1 MNSPHP
7 NFGSKD
13 DIFLLL
19 EDLGGEPTLERWA
32 SHSLNVISSR
42 LPSQQR
48 QLLQHSPQLQSSQ
61 QRQSPPSWF
70 FDLHLLQGLLL
81 MMSASSLHLFIS
93 HSVLGQ
99 TTQTARGW
107 ALSRLWYLQFQK
119 ICLLWQMLEELQ
131 DLYGSCQHELSDHA
145 VSLMQSHI
153 DHIWIVFQHYCWQVE
168 QGRQQRA
175 PPLACWAA
183 VLSPPPSGGGMPAV
197 FLTSFFAPSLPLS
210 PLGWRGQKQPRGHCG
225 RRLGCCCA
233 LHSLVLK
240 TFPLL
245 CFSRSEHSSPRFTIL
260 FQHGLGWGGLRA
272 PGMKQDKDPHGPESH
287 HWCPK

>member
-81 MMSASSLHLFIS
+81 MMSASSLHLFIL

-99 TTQTARGW
+99 TTQTAWHQIKNTTFVTIWRL
-107 ALSRLWYLQFQK
+107 ALVNHK
-119 ICLLWQMLEELQ
+119 
-131 DLYGSCQHELSDHA
+131 
-145 VSLMQSHI
+145 SHI
-153 DHIWIVFQHYCWQVE
+153 YIFTHTENIHSYWFEIWNW
-168 QGRQQRA
+168 
-175 PPLACWAA
+175 P
-183 VLSPPPSGGGMPAV
+183 
-197 FLTSFFAPSLPLS
+197 
-210 PLGWRGQKQPRGHCG
+210 
-225 RRLGCCCA
+225 
-233 LHSLVLK
+233 
-240 TFPLL
+240 
-245 CFSRSEHSSPRFTIL
+245 
-260 FQHGLGWGGLRA
+260 
-272 PGMKQDKDPHGPESH
+272 
-287 HWCPK
+287 